1 MIDIEKVIEGKES
14 DWNWIVLLLDILDC
28 YVLVKGKQV
37 EATNWV
43 GILDVYRKELTKTG
57 TEKLAIVLCINLNC
71 NIKSLSYFRRCLVS

>member
-71 NIKSLSYFRRCLVS
+71 NIKS